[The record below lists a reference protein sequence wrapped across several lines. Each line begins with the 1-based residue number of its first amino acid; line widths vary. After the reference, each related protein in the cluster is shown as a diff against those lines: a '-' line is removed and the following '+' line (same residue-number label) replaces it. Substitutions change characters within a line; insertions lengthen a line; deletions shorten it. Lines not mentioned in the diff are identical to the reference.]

1 MTQLN
6 QLRADIEATNYPP
19 YKLAARS
26 VGRKYFKEIHY
37 EVKAVEGD
45 ARYRVTST
53 RGGGGRTSHIR
64 IYDNKNIIFMCPNE
78 GVAPRNLYLELSG
91 ANFSISEWQIKRANK
106 EYDNFD
112 YSSAVS
118 NTSSI
123 K

>member
-1 MTQLN
+1 
-6 QLRADIEATNYPP
+6 
-19 YKLAARS
+19 
-26 VGRKYFKEIHY
+26 
-37 EVKAVEGD
+37 
-45 ARYRVTST
+45 
-53 RGGGGRTSHIR
+53 
-64 IYDNKNIIFMCPNE
+64 MCPNE

-123 K
+123 KQCGCLVNDTSFLSFIEA